1 MRNKA
6 RDTAALRALA
16 ALGWHTITIWECTL
30 KGHQREETLAALVH
44 TLYRIYL
51 QDRAIS
57 HVPVPYTIA
66 DDAPAFAAE
75 PLGEVTP

>member
-16 ALGWHTITIWECTL
+16 ALGWHTITVWECTL
-30 KGHQREETLAALVH
+30 KGHQREATLAALAR
-44 TLYRIYL
+44 TLDRIYL
-51 QDRAIS
+51 QDRTT